1 MIHIN
6 IDQVVR
12 RLSIQDEKKVGE
24 CQLINVF
31 SQIKLFTDLESFGF
45 LNVAKLIFFL
55 FFFWPFFFIL
65 FHFSS
70 TLLKERGIKY
80 HAEEGDFNL
89 ECHK

>member
-55 FFFWPFFFIL
+55 FFLALFFIV

>member
-12 RLSIQDEKKVGE
+12 RLSIQDEMKVGE

-55 FFFWPFFFIL
+55 FFLALFFIL

-80 HAEEGDFNL
+80 HAKEGDFNL

>member
-55 FFFWPFFFIL
+55 FFLALFFIL

>member
-24 CQLINVF
+24 CQLSNVF

-55 FFFWPFFFIL
+55 FFLALFFIL

>member
-1 MIHIN
+1 VIHIN

-45 LNVAKLIFFL
+45 LNVAKLN
-55 FFFWPFFFIL
+55 FFFFFCPFFYIVSFF
-65 FHFSS
+65 FHIA
-70 TLLKERGIKY
+70 KRKR
-80 HAEEGDFNL
+80 N
-89 ECHK
+89 